1 MGDLSLE
8 RLSVADAPALFLFEK
23 RNKAWFEAH
32 VGPRPDIYWDLCR
45 LTELVQEQVKAG
57 ELMFL
62 LKDNDQIVGRVNL
75 TGVEAGVAQLGYR
88 IGQEQAGRG
97 TATRGVALLIEEAR
111 RLGLWGIEAR
121 VKLDNP
127 ASMRVLQKNGFHI
140 TGKDLIADFECK
152 TFRRDLDLD

>member
-1 MGDLSLE
+1 MDELSLE

-23 RNKAWFEAH
+23 RNKAWFEAQ
-32 VGPRPDIYWDLCR
+32 VGPRPDMYWDLIR
-45 LTELVQEQVKAG
+45 LTQLIQEQVAEN

-62 LKDNDQIVGRVNL
+62 LKDRGQIVGRVNL
-75 TGVEAGVAQLGYR
+75 TSVKSGVAQLGYR

-97 TATRGVALLIEEAR
+97 MATRGVAILIDTAR
-111 RLGLWGIEAR
+111 ALGLWALEAR

-127 ASMRVLQKNGFHI
+127 ASMRVLQKNGFHL
-140 TGKDLIADFECK
+140 TGQDVIDDLECK